1 MYPSSHPL
9 QRWPHSNRAVWLVAA
24 LVAAVLPLVASPIF
38 TPLNEGEPG
47 GASIVDFEFAGSVER
62 AEEIIGIWEAED
74 VVGTAKAIQLFDLI
88 YPLVYAAAFA
98 GLALAVGRLW
108 AAAGRPRLA
117 EFAPAAA
124 WAVTAAA
131 GFDYIENLGLAVS
144 LWGDPAAPWPQIAY
158 VAAVIKFAGIYLA
171 LAYALSGALPL
182 FQRLRHSRQTA

>member
-9 QRWPHSNRAVWLVAA
+9 QLRPRSNRAAWLAAA
-24 LVAAVLPLVASPIF
+24 LVLAVIPLIASQIF
-38 TPLNEGEPG
+38 TPLNEDQPG

-74 VVGTAKAIQLFDLI
+74 VVGTAKAIQVFDLV
-88 YPLVYAAAFA
+88 YPLIYVAAFA
-98 GLALAVGRLW
+98 GLALGVGRLW
-108 AAAGRPRLA
+108 AQVGRARLA
-117 EFAPAAA
+117 DFAPAAA

-158 VAAVIKFAGIYLA
+158 VAAAIKFAGIYLA

-182 FQRLRHSRQTA
+182 FQRLRRSRQAA